1 MEDYITSRRKSNSL
15 YKKFI
20 KFLIFFKKQI
30 DKKALLWYTDWDG
43 KNFLGFFSLLR
54 INFDVR
60 GLMSK
65 RRCNQMENKLVS
77 YETMYIVE
85 STGTEEA
92 TAALVNK
99 FKALIEENGT
109 IESFNEW
116 GKRKLAYPI
125 NDMTEGYYVLV
136 NYTADPSF
144 VAELERI
151 FNITEGVM
159 RSMTI
164 KA

>member
-1 MEDYITSRRKSNSL
+1 MD
-15 YKKFI
+15 
-20 KFLIFFKKQI
+20 
-30 DKKALLWYTDWDG
+30 
-43 KNFLGFFSLLR
+43 
-54 INFDVR
+54 
-60 GLMSK
+60 
-65 RRCNQMENKLVS
+65 NKLVS
-77 YETMYIVE
+77 YETMYIVD
-85 STGTEEA
+85 STGSEET

-99 FKALIEENGT
+99 FKTLIEQNGT

-159 RSMTI
+159 RSMTT

>member
-1 MEDYITSRRKSNSL
+1 
-15 YKKFI
+15 
-20 KFLIFFKKQI
+20 
-30 DKKALLWYTDWDG
+30 
-43 KNFLGFFSLLR
+43 
-54 INFDVR
+54 
-60 GLMSK
+60 
-65 RRCNQMENKLVS
+65 MENKLVS
-77 YETMYIVE
+77 YETMYIVD
-85 STGTEEA
+85 STGSEET

-99 FKALIEENGT
+99 FKTLIEENGT

-159 RSMTI
+159 RSMTT

>member
-1 MEDYITSRRKSNSL
+1 
-15 YKKFI
+15 
-20 KFLIFFKKQI
+20 
-30 DKKALLWYTDWDG
+30 
-43 KNFLGFFSLLR
+43 
-54 INFDVR
+54 
-60 GLMSK
+60 
-65 RRCNQMENKLVS
+65 MENKLVS

-109 IESFNEW
+109 VESFNEW

-136 NYTADPSF
+136 TYTAKPSF

-159 RSMTI
+159 RSLTTRI
-164 KA
+164 

>member
-1 MEDYITSRRKSNSL
+1 
-15 YKKFI
+15 
-20 KFLIFFKKQI
+20 
-30 DKKALLWYTDWDG
+30 
-43 KNFLGFFSLLR
+43 
-54 INFDVR
+54 
-60 GLMSK
+60 
-65 RRCNQMENKLVS
+65 MENKLVS
-77 YETMYIVE
+77 YETMYIVD
-85 STGTEEA
+85 STGSEET

-99 FKALIEENGT
+99 FKTLIEQNGT

-136 NYTADPSF
+136 IYTADPSF

-159 RSMTI
+159 RSMTT

>member
-1 MEDYITSRRKSNSL
+1 
-15 YKKFI
+15 
-20 KFLIFFKKQI
+20 
-30 DKKALLWYTDWDG
+30 
-43 KNFLGFFSLLR
+43 
-54 INFDVR
+54 
-60 GLMSK
+60 
-65 RRCNQMENKLVS
+65 MENKLVS
-77 YETMYIVE
+77 YETMYIID
-85 STGTEEA
+85 STGSEET

-99 FKALIEENGT
+99 FKTLIEQNGT

-159 RSMTI
+159 RSMPT

>member
-1 MEDYITSRRKSNSL
+1 
-15 YKKFI
+15 
-20 KFLIFFKKQI
+20 
-30 DKKALLWYTDWDG
+30 
-43 KNFLGFFSLLR
+43 
-54 INFDVR
+54 
-60 GLMSK
+60 
-65 RRCNQMENKLVS
+65 MENKLVS
-77 YETMYIVE
+77 YETMYIVD

-92 TAALVNK
+92 PAALVNK

-136 NYTADPSF
+136 NYKSNPGF

-164 KA
+164 RV

>member
-1 MEDYITSRRKSNSL
+1 MEKILAT
-15 YKKFI
+15 
-20 KFLIFFKKQI
+20 
-30 DKKALLWYTDWDG
+30 
-43 KNFLGFFSLLR
+43 
-54 INFDVR
+54 
-60 GLMSK
+60 
-65 RRCNQMENKLVS
+65 
-77 YETMYIVE
+77 YETMYIVD
-85 STGTEEA
+85 STGSEEA

-99 FKALIEENGT
+99 FQTLIEENGT

-164 KA
+164 RA

>member
-1 MEDYITSRRKSNSL
+1 
-15 YKKFI
+15 
-20 KFLIFFKKQI
+20 
-30 DKKALLWYTDWDG
+30 
-43 KNFLGFFSLLR
+43 
-54 INFDVR
+54 
-60 GLMSK
+60 
-65 RRCNQMENKLVS
+65 MENKLVS
-77 YETMYIVE
+77 YETMYIVD
-85 STGTEEA
+85 STGSEET

-99 FKALIEENGT
+99 FKTLIEQNGT

-164 KA
+164 KL

>member
-1 MEDYITSRRKSNSL
+1 
-15 YKKFI
+15 
-20 KFLIFFKKQI
+20 
-30 DKKALLWYTDWDG
+30 
-43 KNFLGFFSLLR
+43 
-54 INFDVR
+54 
-60 GLMSK
+60 
-65 RRCNQMENKLVS
+65 MENKLVS
-77 YETMYIVE
+77 YETMYIVD
-85 STGTEEA
+85 STGSEET

-99 FKALIEENGT
+99 FKTLIEENGT

-144 VAELERI
+144 VAELDRI

-164 KA
+164 KL

>member
-1 MEDYITSRRKSNSL
+1 
-15 YKKFI
+15 
-20 KFLIFFKKQI
+20 
-30 DKKALLWYTDWDG
+30 
-43 KNFLGFFSLLR
+43 
-54 INFDVR
+54 
-60 GLMSK
+60 
-65 RRCNQMENKLVS
+65 MENKLVS
-77 YETMYIVE
+77 YETMYIVD
-85 STGTEEA
+85 STGSEET

-99 FKALIEENGT
+99 FKFLIEQNGT

-125 NDMTEGYYVLV
+125 DDMTEGYYVLV
-136 NYTADPSF
+136 NYTAEPSF

-159 RSMTI
+159 RSMTT

>member
-1 MEDYITSRRKSNSL
+1 VNK
-15 YKKFI
+15 I
-20 KFLIFFKKQI
+20 KDERFT
-30 DKKALLWYTDWDG
+30 ALCPKG
-43 KNFLGFFSLLR
+43 GA
-54 INFDVR
+54 I
-60 GLMSK
+60 
-65 RRCNQMENKLVS
+65 QMENKLVS
-77 YETMYIVE
+77 YETMYIVD
-85 STGTEEA
+85 STGSEET

-99 FKALIEENGT
+99 FKTLIEQNGN

-136 NYTADPSF
+136 NYTAEPSF

-151 FNITEGVM
+151 FTITEGVM
-159 RSMTI
+159 RYMTT

>member
-1 MEDYITSRRKSNSL
+1 
-15 YKKFI
+15 
-20 KFLIFFKKQI
+20 
-30 DKKALLWYTDWDG
+30 
-43 KNFLGFFSLLR
+43 
-54 INFDVR
+54 
-60 GLMSK
+60 
-65 RRCNQMENKLVS
+65 MENKIVS
-77 YETMYIVE
+77 YETMYIVGP
-85 STGTEEA
+85 TGTEEA

-144 VAELERI
+144 VAELDRI

-164 KA
+164 KL

>member
-1 MEDYITSRRKSNSL
+1 M
-15 YKKFI
+15 
-20 KFLIFFKKQI
+20 
-30 DKKALLWYTDWDG
+30 ALCPKG
-43 KNFLGFFSLLR
+43 GA
-54 INFDVR
+54 I
-60 GLMSK
+60 
-65 RRCNQMENKLVS
+65 QMENKVVS
-77 YETMYIVE
+77 YETMYIID
-85 STGTEEA
+85 STGSEET

-99 FKALIEENGT
+99 FKTLIEQNGT

-136 NYTADPSF
+136 NYTAEPSF

-159 RSMTI
+159 RSMTTR
-164 KA
+164 A

>member
-1 MEDYITSRRKSNSL
+1 MEK
-15 YKKFI
+15 
-20 KFLIFFKKQI
+20 
-30 DKKALLWYTDWDG
+30 
-43 KNFLGFFSLLR
+43 
-54 INFDVR
+54 
-60 GLMSK
+60 
-65 RRCNQMENKLVS
+65 KLVS
-77 YETMYIVE
+77 YETMYIVD
-85 STGTEEA
+85 STGSEET

-99 FKALIEENGT
+99 FKTLIEQNGT

-159 RSMTI
+159 RSMTT

>member
-60 GLMSK
+60 GLMSR

-77 YETMYIVE
+77 YETMYIVD

>member
-1 MEDYITSRRKSNSL
+1 
-15 YKKFI
+15 
-20 KFLIFFKKQI
+20 
-30 DKKALLWYTDWDG
+30 
-43 KNFLGFFSLLR
+43 
-54 INFDVR
+54 
-60 GLMSK
+60 
-65 RRCNQMENKLVS
+65 MENKLVS
-77 YETMYIVE
+77 YETMYIVD
-85 STGTEEA
+85 STGSEET

-99 FKALIEENGT
+99 FKTLIEQNGT

-159 RSMTI
+159 RSMTTR
-164 KA
+164 A

>member
-1 MEDYITSRRKSNSL
+1 
-15 YKKFI
+15 
-20 KFLIFFKKQI
+20 
-30 DKKALLWYTDWDG
+30 
-43 KNFLGFFSLLR
+43 
-54 INFDVR
+54 
-60 GLMSK
+60 
-65 RRCNQMENKLVS
+65 MENKLVS
-77 YETMYIVE
+77 YETMFIVE

-92 TAALVNK
+92 TAAVVNK

-109 IESFNEW
+109 IETFNEW

-136 NYTADPSF
+136 NYKADPSF

-159 RSMTI
+159 RSMTTRV
-164 KA
+164 

>member
-1 MEDYITSRRKSNSL
+1 MEKILAT
-15 YKKFI
+15 
-20 KFLIFFKKQI
+20 
-30 DKKALLWYTDWDG
+30 
-43 KNFLGFFSLLR
+43 
-54 INFDVR
+54 
-60 GLMSK
+60 
-65 RRCNQMENKLVS
+65 
-77 YETMYIVE
+77 YETMYIVD
-85 STGTEEA
+85 STGSEEA

-136 NYTADPSF
+136 NYTAEPSF

-159 RSMTI
+159 RSMTTR
-164 KA
+164 A

>member
-1 MEDYITSRRKSNSL
+1 
-15 YKKFI
+15 
-20 KFLIFFKKQI
+20 
-30 DKKALLWYTDWDG
+30 
-43 KNFLGFFSLLR
+43 
-54 INFDVR
+54 
-60 GLMSK
+60 
-65 RRCNQMENKLVS
+65 MENKLVS
-77 YETMYIVE
+77 YETMYIID
-85 STGTEEA
+85 STGSEET

-99 FKALIEENGT
+99 FKTLIEQNGT

-164 KA
+164 RA

>member
-1 MEDYITSRRKSNSL
+1 
-15 YKKFI
+15 
-20 KFLIFFKKQI
+20 
-30 DKKALLWYTDWDG
+30 
-43 KNFLGFFSLLR
+43 
-54 INFDVR
+54 
-60 GLMSK
+60 
-65 RRCNQMENKLVS
+65 MENKLVS
-77 YETMYIVE
+77 YETMYIVD
-85 STGTEEA
+85 STGSEET

-99 FKALIEENGT
+99 FKTLIEQNGT

-136 NYTADPSF
+136 NYTAEPSF

-159 RSMTI
+159 RSMTT

>member
-1 MEDYITSRRKSNSL
+1 
-15 YKKFI
+15 
-20 KFLIFFKKQI
+20 
-30 DKKALLWYTDWDG
+30 
-43 KNFLGFFSLLR
+43 
-54 INFDVR
+54 
-60 GLMSK
+60 
-65 RRCNQMENKLVS
+65 
-77 YETMYIVE
+77 MYIVD

-159 RSMTI
+159 RSLTTR
-164 KA
+164 A

>member
-1 MEDYITSRRKSNSL
+1 
-15 YKKFI
+15 
-20 KFLIFFKKQI
+20 
-30 DKKALLWYTDWDG
+30 
-43 KNFLGFFSLLR
+43 
-54 INFDVR
+54 
-60 GLMSK
+60 
-65 RRCNQMENKLVS
+65 MENKLVS
-77 YETMYIVE
+77 YETMYIID
-85 STGTEEA
+85 STGSEET

-99 FKALIEENGT
+99 FKTLIEQNGT

-159 RSMTI
+159 RSMTTR
-164 KA
+164 A

>member
-1 MEDYITSRRKSNSL
+1 
-15 YKKFI
+15 
-20 KFLIFFKKQI
+20 
-30 DKKALLWYTDWDG
+30 
-43 KNFLGFFSLLR
+43 
-54 INFDVR
+54 
-60 GLMSK
+60 
-65 RRCNQMENKLVS
+65 MENKIVS
-77 YETMYIVE
+77 YETMYIVD
-85 STGTEEA
+85 STGTEES

-99 FKALIEENGT
+99 FKTLIEQNGT
-109 IESFNEW
+109 IVKFDEW

-125 NDMTEGYYVLV
+125 DDMTEGYYVLV

>member
-1 MEDYITSRRKSNSL
+1 MEKNLFEFFLLAAD
-15 YKKFI
+15 
-20 KFLIFFKKQI
+20 KFLLSA
-30 DKKALLWYTDWDG
+30 ALCPKG
-43 KNFLGFFSLLR
+43 GA
-54 INFDVR
+54 
-60 GLMSK
+60 
-65 RRCNQMENKLVS
+65 NQMEKNLVS
-77 YETMYIVE
+77 YETMYIVD

-99 FKALIEENGT
+99 FKSLIEENGT
-109 IESFNEW
+109 IEAFNEW

-125 NDMTEGYYVLV
+125 NDLTEGYYVLV
-136 NYTADPSF
+136 NYKAEPSF

-164 KA
+164 RA

>member
-1 MEDYITSRRKSNSL
+1 
-15 YKKFI
+15 
-20 KFLIFFKKQI
+20 
-30 DKKALLWYTDWDG
+30 
-43 KNFLGFFSLLR
+43 
-54 INFDVR
+54 
-60 GLMSK
+60 
-65 RRCNQMENKLVS
+65 MENKLVS
-77 YETMYIVE
+77 YETMYIVD
-85 STGTEEA
+85 STGSEET

-99 FKALIEENGT
+99 FKTLIEQNGT
-109 IESFNEW
+109 IEAFNEW

-159 RSMTI
+159 RSMTT

>member
-1 MEDYITSRRKSNSL
+1 MFTKIS
-15 YKKFI
+15 
-20 KFLIFFKKQI
+20 IFFEKAI
-30 DKKALLWYTDWDG
+30 DKALDKWYNSEDG

-60 GLMSK
+60 GLMSR

-77 YETMYIVE
+77 YETMYIVD

-159 RSMTI
+159 RSMTTR
-164 KA
+164 A

>member
-1 MEDYITSRRKSNSL
+1 MEK
-15 YKKFI
+15 
-20 KFLIFFKKQI
+20 
-30 DKKALLWYTDWDG
+30 
-43 KNFLGFFSLLR
+43 
-54 INFDVR
+54 
-60 GLMSK
+60 
-65 RRCNQMENKLVS
+65 KLVS
-77 YETMYIVE
+77 YETMYIVD
-85 STGTEEA
+85 STGSEET

-99 FKALIEENGT
+99 FKTLIEQNGT

-125 NDMTEGYYVLV
+125 DDMTEGYYVLV

-159 RSMTI
+159 RSMTTR
-164 KA
+164 A

>member
-1 MEDYITSRRKSNSL
+1 MEK
-15 YKKFI
+15 
-20 KFLIFFKKQI
+20 
-30 DKKALLWYTDWDG
+30 
-43 KNFLGFFSLLR
+43 
-54 INFDVR
+54 
-60 GLMSK
+60 
-65 RRCNQMENKLVS
+65 KLVS
-77 YETMYIVE
+77 YETMYIVD
-85 STGTEEA
+85 STGSEET

-99 FKALIEENGT
+99 FKTLIEQNGT

-136 NYTADPSF
+136 NYTADSSF

-159 RSMTI
+159 RSMTT